1 MGKRTGIEVSIGVAE
16 AAGACDPDVIAA
28 YPITPQT
35 HIVEHLSEMVAH
47 GEVDAEFVPVESEHA
62 AMSAC
67 VGSSAAGARTYTST
81 SAQGLVLMNEVLF
94 MAPGLRLPIVMC
106 VVNRSLS
113 APISIWNDHSDIMAQ
128 RDTGWIQTFA
138 ENGQESVDLTLHAF
152 RVAEHPDVSLPIMY
166 NLDGFIVSH
175 VIEPIVMPDRD
186 EIKRYLPD
194 FVPAHRLDVDNPML
208 MGPVGIPEVYTE
220 ARYAI
225 DAALRGS
232 YDVIVDAWNEFEEIF
247 GRRYL
252 PVERYRAD
260 DAEILFVTM
269 GGIGETCMTW
279 IDGAR
284 AAGHKVG
291 AVRIRLWRPFPE
303 RDFVEAIGD
312 AKALIVLD
320 RAFALGAAGNPV
332 AQEIKSLLF
341 NRDVRPKVL
350 EYVVGLG
357 GRDVFDRDFRT
368 MYDQAVAVVAG
379 DADVPRPTVLQVRGG
394 M

>member
-1 MGKRTGIEVSIGVAE
+1 MGKRTGIEVSIGIAE
-16 AAGACDPDVIAA
+16 AAGFCDPDVIAA

-138 ENGQESVDLTLHAF
+138 ENGQEAVDLTLHAF

-166 NLDGFIVSH
+166 NLDGFILSH
-175 VIEPIVMPDRD
+175 VIEPIELPGRD

-194 FVPAHRLDVDNPML
+194 FEPAHRLDVDNPML
-208 MGPVGIPEVYTE
+208 MGPVGIPEVYAE

-225 DAALRGS
+225 DHALRAS
-232 YDVIVDAWNEFEEIF
+232 YDVVVDAWDALEKQF
-247 GRRYL
+247 GRRYR
-252 PVERYRAD
+252 PIETYRAE
-260 DAEILFVTM
+260 DADILFVTM

-279 IDGAR
+279 IDQAR
-284 AAGHKVG
+284 EAGHKVG
-291 AVRIRLWRPFPE
+291 SVRIRLWRPFPE
-303 RDFVEAIGD
+303 RDFVEAIGG
-312 AKALIVLD
+312 AEALIVLD
-320 RAFALGAAGNPV
+320 RALALGACGNPV
-332 AQEIKSLLF
+332 AQEIKSVLF
-341 NRDVRPKVL
+341 NRDDRPKLL

-357 GRDVFDRDFRT
+357 GRDVFPADFQT
-368 MYDQAVAVVAG
+368 MYDAAATVLAG
-379 DADVPRPTVLQVRGG
+379 EEPPPPTVLALRGG